1 MAYEVWYKGKYYNT
15 FKSYSKAIK
24 LRDELTRQGL
34 GQAQVIEV
42 YK

>member
-1 MAYEVWYKGKYYNT
+1 MSYEVWCNGKYYNT

-24 LRDELTRQGL
+24 LRDDLRARGL
-34 GQAQVIEV
+34 RQAQVIEV